1 MYMYMNTHCSRL
13 SVLVKY
19 HKLYAVNMAA
29 ICDLIRRIKDQVAII
44 DTNPPMAHEY
54 WVCCNRPVAMSYIL
68 LWPSY
73 T

>member
-1 MYMYMNTHCSRL
+1 MDYYTHTHCSRL

-29 ICDLIRRIKDQVAII
+29 ICDLIRRIKQQVAII

-54 WVCCNRPVAMSYIL
+54 WVC
-68 LWPSY
+68 
-73 T
+73 